1 MPNLKK
7 KKIDNLN
14 NINSKY
20 LQTIF
25 GRKAANDFS
34 SREKVVG
41 IKIGTKSKEYQDQ
54 IYYYKTTV
62 NLKVGDKI
70 NVIMNTGGTPDC
82 VVVSVDRIEN
92 AKYKS
97 LKELKLG

>member
-25 GRKAANDFS
+25 DRNAANDFS
-34 SREKVVG
+34 SQENVVG
-41 IKIGTKSKEYQDQ
+41 IKIGT
-54 IYYYKTTV
+54 
-62 NLKVGDKI
+62 
-70 NVIMNTGGTPDC
+70 
-82 VVVSVDRIEN
+82 
-92 AKYKS
+92 
-97 LKELKLG
+97 